1 MKTVNSLSGGKT
13 SSYMAVHYPA
23 DYNVFALVTT
33 LDKKCIYPDSK
44 IRQIVSD
51 KIGKEFIGTLEE
63 DVIIKTILNLEQH
76 LGSKIDWVS
85 GKSFDEIIV
94 RGDIKYLPNVTQ
106 RFCTIEMKLD
116 PINKWWK
123 ENINETCEMRIG
135 FRANEMSRA
144 KKMIERCDENGVMWQ
159 KFIESTNENGRNKW
173 KDYPMRIPK
182 FPLIE
187 NSIFKD
193 EIVNYWDKNNNVPFA
208 YLNNCV
214 GCFHR
219 NPVLLKHLS
228 EKEPIKYEWFA
239 EQERENGYGART
251 FKNGM
256 TYDKIKQ
263 SFKQIE
269 LFDDDFNECDSGYCG
284 L

>member
-51 KIGKEFIGTLEE
+51 KISKEFIGTLEE
-63 DVIIKTILNLEQH
+63 DVIIQTILNLEQH
-76 LGSKIDWVS
+76 LGTKIDWVS

-123 ENINETCEMRIG
+123 ENINETCEMRFG

-144 KKMIERCDENGVMWQ
+144 KKMIERCEPYELAKEWVRDHTKRLEMAREWLKRQDPSLFFVDPEEN
-159 KFIESTNENGRNKW
+159 E
-173 KDYPMRIPK
+173 
-182 FPLIE
+182 
-187 NSIFKD
+187 
-193 EIVNYWDKNNNVPFA
+193 
-208 YLNNCV
+208 
-214 GCFHR
+214 
-219 NPVLLKHLS
+219 
-228 EKEPIKYEWFA
+228 
-239 EQERENGYGART
+239 
-251 FKNGM
+251 
-256 TYDKIKQ
+256 
-263 SFKQIE
+263 
-269 LFDDDFNECDSGYCG
+269 DDN
-284 L
+284 

>member
-94 RGDIKYLPNVTQ
+94 RGNIKYLPNVTQ
-106 RFCTIEMKLD
+106 RFCTIEMKLE